1 MCVNGSLW
9 YYNLLLQETHV
20 MHKFDSDFYGSNL
33 KIALVGY
40 LRDELNFDSQHGLIA
55 QINEDIHNAGRQL
68 DLPEAK
74 EIKNQIFYKKTDWN

>member
-1 MCVNGSLW
+1 
-9 YYNLLLQETHV
+9 

-55 QINEDIHNAGRQL
+55 QINQDIQNADQKL

-74 EIKNQIFYKKTDWN
+74 EIKNQMFYKKAD